1 MDKTALGRDRVAAL
15 QGLLNNLLAL
25 DDEALQAQLKGGLFK
40 SDGTFHLGNL
50 AQKVG
55 HDCQADTFRQNK
67 PLRALLKD
75 GELKLAERFK
85 AISPSRK
92 IADSATTKEIGDQ
105 NQAKFLA
112 WLATVGTPENPAPAS
127 HTGRL
132 YRKALWAIYSR
143 QDLLDVSSAPT
154 WWNKREAVRDA
165 LTQVDLKVVQ
175 KTVRIVDMASDSIAD
190 DIEDSMTSALVR
202 KLRGEIKAL
211 KERLAA
217 EREARSRAELA
228 AKQNELQLLYLPS
241 GKMPHI
247 H

>member
-1 MDKTALGRDRVAAL
+1 MDKTALGRDRVASL

-25 DDEALQAQLKGGLFK
+25 DDKALQTQLKGGLFK

-67 PLRALLKD
+67 PLRKLLKD
-75 GELKLAERFK
+75 GELKLSERVK
-85 AISPSRK
+85 AISPGRK
-92 IADSATTKEIGDQ
+92 VAASATTKQIGDQ
-105 NQAKFLA
+105 NEGRFLA
-112 WLATVGTPENPAPAS
+112 WLATVGTPDNPAPAS

-132 YRKALWAIYSR
+132 YRRALWAIYSQ
-143 QDLLDVSSAPT
+143 QDLLDVGAAPT

-165 LTQVDLKVVQ
+165 LTQLDLKVVQ
-175 KTVRIVDMASDSIAD
+175 KTVSIIDMASDSIAD
-190 DIEDSMTSALVR
+190 DMEDSMTSALVR

-211 KERLAA
+211 KEQLAA
-217 EREARSRAELA
+217 EREARGRAELT

-241 GKMPHI
+241 GKMPHS